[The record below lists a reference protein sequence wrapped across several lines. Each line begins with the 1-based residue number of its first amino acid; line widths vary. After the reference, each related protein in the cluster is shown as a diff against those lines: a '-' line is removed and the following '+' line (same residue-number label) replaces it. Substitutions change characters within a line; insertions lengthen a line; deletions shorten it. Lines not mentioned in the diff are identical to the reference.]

1 MFIITS
7 ILLAI
12 VVENYWKI
20 AKAEKK
26 RERLK
31 NRKELTKAWKILDR
45 EGEGEFRLPFIQS
58 IMIETVI

>member
-31 NRKELTKAWKILDR
+31 NRKELTKAWKIIDR
-45 EGEGEFRLPFIQS
+45 EGEGEFSFD
-58 IMIETVI
+58 